1 MKEKQNITLS
11 IPKDVLMKVKIIA
24 IKRGTS
30 LSGLITQIM
39 EGLASQ
45 EEGFDAAR
53 LRYLDFLENSPDLG
67 LGGRIPW
74 GREELH
80 DR

>member
-39 EGLASQ
+39 ESLASQ

-53 LRYLDFLENSPDLG
+53 SRHLDFLENPPDLG